1 MPRAVQEEEAEGK
14 ADGGKGLENPFKVNP
29 YKSKDNVATATTAG
43 TEPVAAAAAAV
54 AEVAAVSVRLTAALS
69 VWNRPCNS
77 PRAPF
82 AAAG

>member
-14 ADGGKGLENPFKVNP
+14 ADGGKGENPFKANP
-29 YKSKDNVATATTAG
+29 YKSKDATAATDG
-43 TEPVAAAAAAV
+43 TEPVVAAAAAAV